1 KSVNVKTGVFPGF
14 ATDLQQPFT
23 LLLTQA
29 EGASIITDTIYSAR
43 FKHVDELQRM
53 GATIRNEASTGIV
66 IGPSSLE
73 GAKVTAT
80 DLRAGAAM
88 VLAGLI
94 ANGITEIHDIEHV
107 ERGYERII
115 EKLTNVGAK
124 IWYEE
129 I

>member
-1 KSVNVKTGVFPGF
+1 
-14 ATDLQQPFT
+14 
-23 LLLTQA
+23 
-29 EGASIITDTIYSAR
+29 
-43 FKHVDELQRM
+43 
-53 GATIRNEASTGIV
+53 IV